1 MSNTTMIENYLS
13 WKREKDMYPPTWTP
27 EQWAEELLMSEA
39 RVRINLIADYLLGLD
54 EPMDG
59 LVKIQEFVFD
69 PIELLMQPQEEED
82 DEDTS
87 S

>member
-1 MSNTTMIENYLS
+1 
-13 WKREKDMYPPTWTP
+13 
-27 EQWAEELLMSEA
+27 MSEA

-69 PIELLMQPQEEED
+69 PIELLMQPLELED
-82 DEDTS
+82 EDEDTGL
-87 S
+87 